1 MEKIVQILGVT
12 KEYQSGDKIIK
23 AVNDL
28 SLDIGKG
35 KFVVILGPSGSGKT
49 TLLNVISGLI
59 SPTDGKVM
67 VGHRE
72 ITSLND
78 DDATRF
84 RAESIGFVFQF
95 FNLFPTLTALENIE
109 IGLALKIKEPEK
121 LRERS
126 LRYLKMVGL
135 EGMEGKFPDQ
145 LSGGEQQR
153 VSVARALSM
162 EPELLIA
169 DEPTGNLDAET
180 GETIWELLRNLNE
193 ETGTT
198 VLAVTHWDEA
208 SQFADVTI
216 RIRSGKI
223 ESVKDREVAT
233 A

>member
-1 MEKIVQILGVT
+1 MDSIVNIDAIT
-12 KEYQSGDKIIK
+12 KEYQSGDKVVK

-28 SLDIGKG
+28 SLEIGRG
-35 KFVVILGPSGSGKT
+35 QFVVILGPSGSGKT
-49 TLLNVISGLI
+49 TLLNIISGLI
-59 SPTDGKVM
+59 SPTRGKVM
-67 VGHRE
+67 IGDKE

-78 DDATRF
+78 NDAAKF
-84 RAESIGFVFQF
+84 RANSIGFVFQF
-95 FNLFPTLTALENIE
+95 FNLFPTLTTIENVE
-109 IGLALKIKEPEK
+109 IGLALKIKDPNQ

-169 DEPTGNLDAET
+169 DEPTGNLDSET
-180 GETIWELLRNLNE
+180 GETIWQLLRNLNK

-208 SQFADVTI
+208 SEFADLTI
-216 RIRSGKI
+216 RLRSGKI
-223 ESVKDREVAT
+223 ESMERGAGAT

>member
-1 MEKIVQILGVT
+1 MEKIVQIQGVT